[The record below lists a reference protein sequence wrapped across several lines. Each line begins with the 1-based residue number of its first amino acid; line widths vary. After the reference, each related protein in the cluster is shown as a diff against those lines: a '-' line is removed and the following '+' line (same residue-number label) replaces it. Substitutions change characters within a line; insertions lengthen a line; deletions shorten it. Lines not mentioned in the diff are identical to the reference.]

1 MKFSPRVMILC
12 ALICCAAALDTRAQ
26 EGRPAAPNN
35 SFPQWSHDGKKIVFT
50 SDRDGD
56 LELYVMNADGSNITR
71 VTRAPG
77 RDAHAYFSRDGRRI
91 VFQSPRAG
99 GVDTNV
105 YVMDA
110 DGSNAVRLTNL
121 KGFAGV
127 PVYSPD
133 EKSIVFQWR
142 ASNDFKDGAKWRIC
156 TMRADGSGLR
166 VITPGEANDQVPNWS
181 RDGRRLLF
189 FSDRTGKNQL
199 YTMKPDGSDVR
210 RLTTTAYNDLA
221 AVWSPDNRKIVFASD
236 RDGNNELYVMNADGT
251 DVRRLTNTRATEY
264 GGVWSPDG
272 GKIIFTA
279 EEDDRSEMYVVN
291 ADGSNLM
298 RLAGR
303 EQDKLAG
310 ELDAF
315 LTRLNRDGYSGTALV
330 ARRGEILLHKGY
342 GLADRERAV
351 PNTTAT
357 LFNVASVGK
366 LFTAAAVLQLE
377 TKGRLRTSDLVSK
390 YLGPFPEEKSAV
402 TIHHL
407 LTHTGGLV
415 RDGAQLDYSS
425 RKAFVQSVK
434 DTPAESRPGERYRY
448 TNAGYTLLAAVVEE
462 VSGLPFEV
470 YLQKNVLGPAGLAST
485 GFAWD
490 TRFDKSAV
498 AIGYE
503 GKKPETLKPA
513 PPQPDVWGA
522 RGPGNMIT
530 TVGDLYKWI
539 QALRGNVVLSPE
551 AGKKMLT
558 AYVGDE
564 AYGWHVTK
572 TARRTALA
580 RKGGGRPDFESE
592 VRWYMDEDVVVIL
605 TFNNHIGFRVPA
617 AEGVEKIIWDGK

>member
-1 MKFSPRVMILC
+1 MKSVGLLIVLC
-12 ALICCAAALDTRAQ
+12 ALTASAR
-26 EGRPAAPNN
+26 PNN
-35 SFPQWSHDGKKIVFT
+35 EFPQWSHDGRRIVFT
-50 SDRDGD
+50 SDREGD
-56 LELYVMNADGSNITR
+56 KELYVMNADGSGVTR
-71 VTRAPG
+71 LTRAPG
-77 RDAHAYFSRDGRRI
+77 RDAHPYFSRDGRKI
-91 VFQSPRAG
+91 VFQSPRANG
-99 GVDTNV
+99 SDTNI

-110 DGSNAVRLTNL
+110 DGSNVVRLTNL

-133 EKSIVFQWR
+133 EESIVFQWR
-142 ASNDFKDGAKWRIC
+142 GSNDFKDGAKWRVC
-156 TMRADGSGLR
+156 TMRADGSGFR
-166 VITPGEANDQVPNWS
+166 VITPGEANDQVPNWT

-189 FSDRTGKNQL
+189 FSDRTGKDQL

-210 RLTTTAYNDLA
+210 RLTTTDYNDRA
-221 AVWSPDNRKIVFASD
+221 AVWSPDNKKIVFTSD
-236 RDGNNELYVMNADGT
+236 RGGNSDLYVMGADGT
-251 DVRRLTNTRATEY
+251 GARRLTNTRATEY

-279 EEDDRSEMYVVN
+279 EEDDRSEIYVVN

-298 RLAGR
+298 ILAGGVR
-303 EQDKLAG
+303 DRLAG

-315 LTRLNRDGYSGTALV
+315 LTGLSKGGYSGTALV
-330 ARRGEILLHKGY
+330 ARRGEVLLHKGY
-342 GLADRERAV
+342 GLADRERAI
-351 PNTTAT
+351 PNTPET

-377 TKGRLRTSDLVSK
+377 TKGKLSTDDLVSK
-390 YLGPFPEEKSAV
+390 YLGPFPAEKGAV

-415 RDGAQLDYSS
+415 RDGARLDYGS

-434 DTPAESRPGERYRY
+434 DTPAESRPGEKYRY
-448 TNAGYTLLAAVVEE
+448 SNAGYTLLAAVVEE

-470 YLQKNVLGPAGLAST
+470 YLQKNLFEPAGLAST

-490 TRFDKSAV
+490 SRFDKSAV
-498 AIGYE
+498 AVGYA
-503 GKKPETLKPA
+503 GKKLEELKAA

-522 RGPGNMIT
+522 RGPGNLVT

-539 QALRGNVVLSPE
+539 QALRSDKVLSPG
-551 AGKKMLT
+551 AAKKMLT

-564 AYGWHVTK
+564 AYGWHVTR
-572 TARRTALA
+572 TSRRTALA

-592 VRWYMDEDVVVIL
+592 VRWYVDEDVVVLL
-605 TFNNHIGFRVPA
+605 TFNNHLGFRVPA
-617 AEGVEKIIWDGK
+617 AEGIEKIIWDKK

>member
-1 MKFSPRVMILC
+1 LC
-12 ALICCAAALDTRAQ
+12 ALMGCASAHVAWAQ
-26 EGRPAAPNN
+26 EGRRPAPND
-35 SFPQWSHDGKKIVFT
+35 SFPQWSHDGRRIVFT

-56 LELYVMNADGSNITR
+56 PEIYVMEADGSNAARLTS
-71 VTRAPG
+71 APG
-77 RDAHAYFSRDGRRI
+77 RDAHPYFSRDGRRI
-91 VFQSPRAG
+91 VFQSPRANG
-99 GVDTNV
+99 ADTNI
-105 YVMDA
+105 YSMDS
-110 DGSNAVRLTNL
+110 DGSNVVRLTDL

-142 ASNDFKDGAKWRIC
+142 ESNDFKDGRKWRVC
-156 TMRADGSGLR
+156 VMKSDGSGLR

-189 FSDRTGKNQL
+189 YSDRTGRNQL

-210 RLTTTAYNDLA
+210 RLTSTESNDNA
-221 AVWSPDNRKIVFASD
+221 AFWSPDNRKIVFTSD
-236 RDGNNELYVMNADGT
+236 RDGNSELYVMDADGKN
-251 DVRRLTNTRATEY
+251 VRRLTNTRATKY

-272 GKIIFTA
+272 LKILFTA
-279 EEDDRSEMYVVN
+279 EEDDRSQIYVMN
-291 ADGSNLM
+291 ADGSGLKSM
-298 RLAGR
+298 ARTQSGP
-303 EQDKLAG
+303 DKLAG

-315 LTRLNRDGYSGTALV
+315 LTKLSKDGYSGSVLV

-342 GLADRERAV
+342 GLADRERAI
-351 PNTTAT
+351 PNTQAT

-377 TKGRLRTSDLVSK
+377 MRGKLSTNDLVSK
-390 YLGPFPEEKSAV
+390 YLGPFPKEKSAV

-425 RKAFVQSVK
+425 RKAFVQSIK
-434 DTPAESRPGERYRY
+434 DTPAESGPGEKYRY
-448 TNAGYTLLAAVVEE
+448 SNAGYTLLAAVVEE

-470 YLQKNVLGPAGLAST
+470 YLQKNIFEPAGLNST

-490 TRFDKSAV
+490 KRFGKSAV
-498 AIGYE
+498 AVGYA
-503 GKKPETLKPA
+503 GKKLGELKAA
-513 PPQPDVWGA
+513 PPQPDLWGA
-522 RGPGNMIT
+522 RGPGNQVT

-539 QALRGNVVLSPE
+539 QALRRDTVLSPE
-551 AGKKMLT
+551 AAKKMLT

-564 AYGWHVTK
+564 GYGWHVTK

-592 VRWYMDEDVVVIL
+592 VRWYLDEDVVVLL
-605 TFNNHIGFRVPA
+605 TFNNHMGFRVPA
-617 AEGVEKIIWDGK
+617 ADGIERIIWNGK